1 MKINKKLTAKEL
13 YEQTRGLSSEEREQ
27 AIAAFAQ
34 EVGENTFVQ
43 ELLSFADDTQQELA
57 RLSQDTIRY
66 KTRWLNESWVN
77 KSDICKRLY
86 GTSDKST
93 VGYFTQQ
100 RQGKKPWKPGQLEKL
115 DEIKRTLQKTLAT

>member
-1 MKINKKLTAKEL
+1 MKTNKKTTAKEL
-13 YEQTRGLSSEEREQ
+13 YEQTRDLSSDERTQ
-27 AIAAFAQ
+27 AIAEFAE
-34 EVGENTFVQ
+34 EVGEDAFVQ
-43 ELLSFADDTQQELA
+43 ELLLFADDTQQELTQ
-57 RLSQDTIRY
+57 LSEDTIRY

-100 RQGKKPWKPGQLEKL
+100 RQGKKTLETGAA
-115 DEIKRTLQKTLAT
+115 RKTRRD